1 MPGPG
6 VRRVAEMELR
16 GSDAMRSR
24 VMRAFVAAA
33 MLAPYALGVGEARG
47 DANGMAPL
55 AQRVWVPVVNYGE
68 PDGGDGSGIRRY
80 ARPVPVLGI
89 NLWLPMFVP
98 NTSLPRTRLVRT
110 PEIPSRVGSART
122 STRRWNVQ

>member
-16 GSDAMRSR
+16 GSDAMSTR
-24 VMRAFVAAA
+24 VLRTFVAAA
-33 MLAPYALGVGEARG
+33 MLVSCALGAVEARA

-80 ARPVPVLGI
+80 AHPVPVLGVT
-89 NLWLPMFVP
+89 LWIPMFASDTGP
-98 NTSLPRTRLVRT
+98 GIAGTHRT
-110 PEIPSRVGSART
+110 PGNLFRAGKART
-122 STRRWNVQ
+122 PSRRWNVQ